1 MLSCTC
7 IVGLSFKGFFCRC
20 IYSDDLQLTGTD
32 NCTFSADQKALGK
45 NDFRKIP
52 NGVNGKVS
60 SNLLLTVRSIGAV
73 RGAKVFSAILLSCE
87 YFVYAFLSH
96 YLDWTKQSCGRTYLR
111 MDQAF

>member
-1 MLSCTC
+1 MNCVVTPALFLLLYKTEFITNTVEVYC
-7 IVGLSFKGFFCRC
+7 IVCLSFKGSFFRC

-60 SNLLLTVRSIGAV
+60 SNLLLTVRSIAGG
-73 RGAKVFSAILLSCE
+73 RGVNILSMP
-87 YFVYAFLSH
+87 
-96 YLDWTKQSCGRTYLR
+96 G
-111 MDQAF
+111 

>member
-1 MLSCTC
+1 M
-7 IVGLSFKGFFCRC
+7 FRC

-60 SNLLLTVRSIGAV
+60 SNLLLTVRSIAAV

-87 YFVYAFLSH
+87 YFVYAWLSH
-96 YLDWTKQSCGRTYLR
+96 RLDKTKLWSDLVKDGSCLLNESYTCNGRLPAALR
-111 MDQAF
+111 

>member
-1 MLSCTC
+1 MVC
-7 IVGLSFKGFFCRC
+7 LSFKGFFSHC

-60 SNLLLTVRSIGAV
+60 STPLLFNTVCSIPAV
-73 RGAKVFSAILLSCE
+73 RGVKVFSAILLRCE
-87 YFVYAFLSH
+87 YFVYARLSH
-96 YLDWTKQSCGRTYLR
+96 YLGWTVQNCGRTELR
-111 MDQAF
+111 TDHAA